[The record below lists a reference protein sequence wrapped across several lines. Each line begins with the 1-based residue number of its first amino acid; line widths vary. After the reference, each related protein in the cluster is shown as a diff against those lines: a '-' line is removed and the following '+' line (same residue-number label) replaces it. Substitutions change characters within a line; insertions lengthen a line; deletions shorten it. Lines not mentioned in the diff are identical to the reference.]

1 MKSGVLSAA
10 TAFAVLILG
19 SQAFATNLITNGGFD
34 DVSVATIAAA
44 NPGLAFPY
52 INSPNYVYPGSP
64 GGPGTVGSWT
74 FTNGPIQPSGYP
86 DGGAGLVGTPP
97 SGTPYFEGP
106 AALSGSQY
114 AFLQDQGVLSQTF
127 SSALAG
133 ATTITFYVASRD
145 STGHGSESI
154 EALLNGVVI
163 GSGTT
168 QDSQGFQ
175 LVTLSG
181 TLNAGSNTLEFLGQ
195 TLLTDQTAFF
205 ENVTVAA
212 VPEASTWVMM
222 ILGFLGV
229 GFAANR
235 RKNRMAIERRA
246 IERLSVLL
254 SVSWAQELPI
264 IAARLDWF
272 CAFHRLRNDQ
282 LKSAPMVA
290 AWLKSAP
297 ANRAAP
303 YRPLTVQ
310 LLPDVILVEPQVIRG
325 IA

>member
-1 MKSGVLSAA
+1 MKSRVLSAA
-10 TAFAVLILG
+10 TAFAMLILG
-19 SQAFATNLITNGGFD
+19 SQAFASNLITNGGFD
-34 DVSVATIAAA
+34 DVSVATIGAA
-44 NPGLAFPY
+44 NPGLAFPF

-74 FTNGPIQPSGYP
+74 FTNGPIQPSQYP

-97 SGTPYFEGP
+97 SGTPYFQGP

-133 ATTITFYVASRD
+133 ATTITFYVAGRD
-145 STGHGSESI
+145 STGHGSESV

-205 ENVTVAA
+205 EDVTVAA

-229 GFAANR
+229 GFAVNR
-235 RKNRMAIERRA
+235 RKNRMA
-246 IERLSVLL
+246 LS
-254 SVSWAQELPI
+254 
-264 IAARLDWF
+264 AA
-272 CAFHRLRNDQ
+272 
-282 LKSAPMVA
+282 
-290 AWLKSAP
+290 
-297 ANRAAP
+297 
-303 YRPLTVQ
+303 
-310 LLPDVILVEPQVIRG
+310 
-325 IA
+325 